1 MSNNDNTPAF
11 KGYGIEPGEL
21 GQPVK
26 MREYVPF
33 LPKVKKPDYTIYIT
47 LGSNQV
53 IGLAPQEP
61 EGPEHLVIWD
71 ENRQTAIN
79 LGVATK
85 KRLQA
90 ISAYLQDLEIHAK

>member
-1 MSNNDNTPAF
+1 MSSNDNTPAF

-21 GQPVK
+21 GDPIK
-26 MREYVPF
+26 MRKYEPLVPEA
-33 LPKVKKPDYTIYIT
+33 KKPDYSIFII
-47 LGSNQV
+47 LGSKQA

-71 ENRQTAIN
+71 ENRRIAID

-90 ISAYLQDLEIHAK
+90 ISTYLQDLEIHAK